1 MTPARLTL
9 AALATAGAV
18 GGLTA
23 FVVAGDDPPAT
34 QAIAAR
40 GDTTTTAHDH
50 SGAGADA
57 GGTAR
62 EGDGEQAGGARGDHG
77 GGAHHAH
84 PRREPY
90 PERYAAASPDEQAAA
105 DDLVAETRA
114 ALAAYPDPAA
124 AEAAGYRP
132 PRRAGG
138 RTLHYLNPTLA
149 ADGDVLDPA
158 HPEGLVFVEGP
169 DGPEL
174 VGAFFTARPGVEV
187 PGDAGDLVTW
197 HSHDPDCPAF
207 FAGADE
213 PCTDTRRMLHV
224 WTAETVDLVSR
235 QGDEFAVEVVDPFGA
250 PFLHSVTRQG

>member
-23 FVVAGDDPPAT
+23 FVVAGDDAPAT

-40 GDTTTTAHDH
+40 EATTSTAHDH
-50 SGAGADA
+50 PGAGARA
-57 GGTAR
+57 GN
-62 EGDGEQAGGARGDHG
+62 GDGAGGARGAR
-77 GGAHHAH
+77 GAGAGHAH
-84 PRREPY
+84 PRQEPY
-90 PERYAAASPDEQAAA
+90 PERYAAASPEEQVAA
-105 DDLVAETRA
+105 DDLVAATRA
-114 ALAAYPDPAA
+114 AVSAYPNPEA

-138 RTLHYLNPTLA
+138 RTQHYLNPTLA

-158 HPEGLVFVEGP
+158 HPEGLVFTEGP

-174 VGAFFTARPGVEV
+174 IGAFFTARPGVEV
-187 PGDAGDLVTW
+187 PVPAGELVTW
-197 HSHDPDCPAF
+197 HSHNPDRPAF
-207 FAGADE
+207 FASADE
-213 PCTDTRRMLHV
+213 PRTDTRRMLHV

-235 QGDEFAVEVVDPFGA
+235 RGDEVTVEVLDPFGA
-250 PFLHSVTRQG
+250 PFLASVTRQG